1 MAIEQLQDL
10 LAQDLEAVD
19 QAIHG
24 LLASDIPLIP
34 LLGNYVIDSG
44 GKRLRPMVLL
54 AGARMF
60 GYGGSRHTRL
70 AAVIELIHTAT
81 LVHDDVVDHAEQRRT
96 KPTANA
102 IWGAQAPVLVGDFLF
117 ARSFQAMVA
126 DGEMRVL
133 EILSGATRE
142 LAEGEVLQLQNT
154 HDPEVDEA
162 SYMRV
167 VTAKTAVLFEAA
179 ARLAAVISGRPRAE
193 EEHMGTY
200 GHNLGVAFQLID
212 DCLDYS
218 ATAELWG
225 KQLGNDL
232 EEGKP
237 TLPTI
242 HALAHAD
249 RAGRDAIR
257 RALEEEG
264 VALLD
269 PVRTAIEGTG
279 ALDYTAAAARERV
292 EAAKAA
298 LGRLPDTP
306 ERQALLNVADFV
318 ITREF

>member
-1 MAIEQLQDL
+1 MAIEQLKSL
-10 LAQDLEAVD
+10 LADDLQAVD

-24 LLASDIPLIP
+24 LLDSDIPLIP

-54 AGARMF
+54 AATRMF
-60 GYGGSRHTRL
+60 GYRGERHLKL
-70 AAVIELIHTAT
+70 AAVIEFIHTAT
-81 LVHDDVVDHAEQRRT
+81 LMHDDVVDDAEQRRT
-96 KPTANA
+96 RPTANA
-102 IWGAQAPVLVGDFLF
+102 LWGAQAPVLVGDFLF
-117 ARSFQAMVA
+117 ARSFEAMVS
-126 DGEMRVL
+126 DGDMRVL

-142 LAEGEVLQLQNT
+142 LAEGEVLQLANM

-162 SYMRV
+162 SYLRV

-179 ARLAAVISGRPRAE
+179 ARIAAVVSGRPAE
-193 EEHMGTY
+193 EEERIAAY
-200 GHNLGVAFQLID
+200 GHHLGVAFQLID

-218 ATAELWG
+218 ATAEAWG

-249 RAGRDAIR
+249 HQGRNAIR

-269 PVRTAIEGTG
+269 PVRTAIERTG
-279 ALDYTAAAARERV
+279 ALEYTVQSARERI
-292 EAAKAA
+292 ETAKESLA
-298 LGRLPDTP
+298 GLPDTE
-306 ERQALLNVADFV
+306 ERRALEALADFV
-318 ITREF
+318 VTRDF

>member
-1 MAIEQLQDL
+1 MAIEQLKSL
-10 LAQDLEAVD
+10 LADDLQAVD

-24 LLASDIPLIP
+24 LLDSDIPLIP

-54 AGARMF
+54 AATRMF
-60 GYGGSRHTRL
+60 GYEGDRHLKL
-70 AAVIELIHTAT
+70 AAVIEFIHTAT
-81 LVHDDVVDHAEQRRT
+81 LMHDDVVDDAEQRRT
-96 KPTANA
+96 RPTANA
-102 IWGAQAPVLVGDFLF
+102 LWGAQAPVLVGDFLF
-117 ARSFQAMVA
+117 ARSFEAMVS
-126 DGEMRVL
+126 DGDMRVL

-142 LAEGEVLQLQNT
+142 LAEGEVLQLANM

-162 SYMRV
+162 SYLRV

-179 ARLAAVISGRPRAE
+179 ARIAAIVSGRPAE
-193 EEHMGTY
+193 EEERIAAY
-200 GHNLGVAFQLID
+200 GHHLGVAFQLID

-218 ATAELWG
+218 ATAEAWG

-242 HALAHAD
+242 HALAHTD
-249 RAGRDAIR
+249 HQGRDAIR

-269 PVRTAIEGTG
+269 PVRTAIERTG
-279 ALDYTAAAARERV
+279 ALEYTVQSARERV
-292 EAAKAA
+292 DTAKESLA
-298 LGRLPDTP
+298 GLPDTE
-306 ERQALLNVADFV
+306 ERRALEALADFV
-318 ITREF
+318 VTRDF